1 MKEGSRHE
9 KAALTVTSYVI
20 GFTAAYILFGN
31 FSTTTPSVLVPTVQ
45 NQAASVI
52 QTETAVEEVPVETT
66 SAFEV
71 DYRKGRLV
79 VDVNG
84 EETLLSVEPTLTDT
98 EIDTDAMTQGY
109 HYGAINYTTDSENSF
124 VFFCENHG
132 DEYCNGFVYDI
143 NADRIYPVTKSGKAV
158 QISQKSAE
166 EAIFTA
172 VGLKIG
178 SNYSANKSAPW
189 ILISGD

>member
-31 FSTTTPSVLVPTVQ
+31 FSTSTPSVLLPVAP
-45 NQAASVI
+45 NQPASVI
-52 QTETAVEEVPVETT
+52 QTETAIKEESVEVKPGV
-66 SAFEV
+66 EV

-79 VDVNG
+79 VDING
-84 EETLLSVEPTLTDT
+84 EETLLSVEPTLTET

-109 HYGAINYTTDSENSF
+109 HYGDINFATDSENSF

-132 DEYCNGFVYDI
+132 DEFCSGFVYDI
-143 NADRIYPVTKSGKAV
+143 NADRIYPVTKSGKPV